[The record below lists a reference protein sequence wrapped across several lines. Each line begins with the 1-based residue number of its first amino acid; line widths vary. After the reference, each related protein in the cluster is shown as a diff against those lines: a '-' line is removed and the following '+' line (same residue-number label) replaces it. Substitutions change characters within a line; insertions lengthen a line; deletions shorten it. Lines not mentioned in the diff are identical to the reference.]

1 MDWNGFS
8 STAGT
13 TLRRVTPSLHTTV
26 LLISAIGLLLLG
38 YNSASIHE
46 FVVDGIGLDE
56 ESWLSTFINDHLVE
70 AKWIG
75 WVILISSIMTYFVA
89 SGIERFFRE
98 KISPMVNN
106 HVAKLSNQ
114 LEESSND
121 TKELLSAKLLDN
133 MVAAAPREAIKN
145 KLKDI
150 HEKAYGPHCG
160 HERGLYSALSEK
172 LSPFLEAETPHR
184 SDYHQ
189 TVTVRENGD
198 NSIIWHEVCSYQI
211 HTVCLEENQSYFDE
225 PEKEKKEA
233 VTHTIRYVSIVKA
246 AELTFDGDNAKYKLK
261 ISIDD
266 ETVFDSST
274 DLHLKEDKV
283 KIKPGVEGVKV
294 EQNGNSF
301 KITFE
306 KEHQIEQPWTSVEI
320 METSTILDDYFI
332 SRRNE
337 PTCGAKITMNLPD
350 DWEFELIRFGHPDD
364 WTIHQH
370 PGNTLSAWTSK
381 WLLPGITFFCKWQ
394 RPDMQ
399 QLALSEEGQ
408 QSPEEE
414 QKS

>member
-145 KLKDI
+145 GYPEYLVDLWVSW
-150 HEKAYGPHCG
+150 GG
-160 HERGLYSALSEK
+160 NN
-172 LSPFLEAETPHR
+172 SPLHR
-184 SDYHQ
+184 
-189 TVTVRENGD
+189 
-198 NSIIWHEVCSYQI
+198 I
-211 HTVCLEENQSYFDE
+211 
-225 PEKEKKEA
+225 
-233 VTHTIRYVSIVKA
+233 
-246 AELTFDGDNAKYKLK
+246 
-261 ISIDD
+261 
-266 ETVFDSST
+266 
-274 DLHLKEDKV
+274 
-283 KIKPGVEGVKV
+283 
-294 EQNGNSF
+294 
-301 KITFE
+301 
-306 KEHQIEQPWTSVEI
+306 PW
-320 METSTILDDYFI
+320 
-332 SRRNE
+332 
-337 PTCGAKITMNLPD
+337 
-350 DWEFELIRFGHPDD
+350 LICHSG
-364 WTIHQH
+364 
-370 PGNTLSAWTSK
+370 
-381 WLLPGITFFCKWQ
+381 
-394 RPDMQ
+394 
-399 QLALSEEGQ
+399 
-408 QSPEEE
+408 
-414 QKS
+414 